1 MYSDLDIEVSR
12 KKYFRSQDINIAP
25 LREYKSVLLNG
36 SFDSKRD
43 SAGDD
48 ASSGY

>member
-25 LREYKSVLLNG
+25 LREYESVLLNG